1 MLDVKVPYDSPHLAA
16 RASREDRGMKPTLLA
31 LLTAALLASCAP
43 KEETT
48 TTTDT
53 GAVSTETNE
62 PGVDNAIAEG
72 EGSSDNAA
80 DPGVDSTTTNA
91 DDATVGE
98 EIDMAVGDGLEGT
111 VTDFDGTAQ
120 TFTLNEND
128 ANYAVTIDE
137 ATVFEGGATT
147 AEEFFGTDRADANIA
162 IEGEIDEA
170 ASTLKANK
178 VTLN

>member
-1 MLDVKVPYDSPHLAA
+1 
-16 RASREDRGMKPTLLA
+16 MKPTLLA

-62 PGVDNAIAEG
+62 PGVDNPIAEG
-72 EGSSDNAA
+72 EGAMDNAE
-80 DPGVDSTTTNA
+80 DPGVDSTLTND
-91 DDATVGE
+91 DDANLSE

-137 ATVFEGGATT
+137 STVFEGGATT
-147 AEEFFGTDRADANIA
+147 AEEFFGTDRADANVA
-162 IEGEIDEA
+162 VEGEIDEV
-170 ASTLKANK
+170 ASVLKANK
-178 VTLN
+178 ITLN